1 MDQPSVGS
9 GSIDRLAELAGELD
23 GDALAREVR
32 DGWSVAALLL
42 HLAFWD
48 RLTAARWRD
57 ALARGEPTP
66 VPIEDGLV
74 DVLNDA
80 LVRLLAAVPDAQAGA
95 TALAA
100 AREVEAVVASL
111 PADTVEAVRADG
123 RSRLVDRSLHRNEHL
138 DEIAGTLASG

>member
-9 GSIDRLAELAGELD
+9 GSIDRLAELAGGLD
-23 GDALAREVR
+23 ADALGREVR

-66 VPIEDGLV
+66 APIEDGLV

-100 AREVEAVVASL
+100 AREVEAVVAGL
-111 PADTVEAVRADG
+111 PAETVEAVRTEG
-123 RSRLVDRSLHRNEHL
+123 RTRLVDRSLHRSEHL
-138 DEIAGTLASG
+138 DEIAGTLASD